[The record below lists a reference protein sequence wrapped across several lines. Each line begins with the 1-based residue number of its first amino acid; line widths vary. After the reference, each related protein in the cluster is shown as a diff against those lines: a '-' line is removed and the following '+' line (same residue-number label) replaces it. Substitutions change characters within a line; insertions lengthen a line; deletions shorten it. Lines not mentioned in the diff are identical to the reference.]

1 MQKGYKYDL
10 FVKGANG
17 VGFAYVEHQ
26 KSTRTKALFLSVASG
41 KQPFSF
47 ENYHVDGRVG
57 SRVFTNRLPRLKRE
71 SQNASALAYEKRFGI
86 RVQVVEYPIVI
97 QRNG

>member
-17 VGFAYVEHQ
+17 VGFAY
-26 KSTRTKALFLSVASG
+26 
-41 KQPFSF
+41 
-47 ENYHVDGRVG
+47 
-57 SRVFTNRLPRLKRE
+57 
-71 SQNASALAYEKRFGI
+71 EKRFGI

-97 QRNG
+97 QRDG